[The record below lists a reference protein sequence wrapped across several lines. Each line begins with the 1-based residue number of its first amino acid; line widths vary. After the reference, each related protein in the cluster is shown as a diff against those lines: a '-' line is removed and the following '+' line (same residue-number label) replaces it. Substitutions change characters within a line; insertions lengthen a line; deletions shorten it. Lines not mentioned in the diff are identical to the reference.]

1 MKLQTF
7 AYTAII
13 IPTTQSSTAV
23 VNANLRGANI
33 DIDNNDAPRIIEGE
47 DDELIRTRDP
57 HRELMTRQYRMFKEG
72 VISDSSEDTVANNH
86 VGTIDLSLS
95 SVEEEEGNLF
105 SEQKVNQLKK
115 DPRIIGGTNAGSSEF
130 PFSVSMQDNIGHF
143 CGGSLITP
151 NMVLTAA

>member
-13 IPTTQSSTAV
+13 IATTQSSTAV

-33 DIDNNDAPRIIEGE
+33 DIDNNDATSIEGE
-47 DDELIRTRDP
+47 DERRDP

-72 VISDSSEDTVANNH
+72 VISDSSEDEQL
-86 VGTIDLSLS
+86 VGTIMDLTS

-115 DPRIIGGTNAGSSEF
+115 DPRIIGGSNAGSSEF

>member
-1 MKLQTF
+1 MKTARTINRVSILTKEEITF
-7 AYTAII
+7 VNL
-13 IPTTQSSTAV
+13 IPTYAV
-23 VNANLRGANI
+23 PTY
-33 DIDNNDAPRIIEGE
+33 IDNNNAPRIEGE
-47 DDELIRTRDP
+47 DDERRDP
-57 HRELMTRQYRMFKEG
+57 RRELMTRQYRMFKEG

>member
-7 AYTAII
+7 TCYTATII
-13 IPTTQSSTAV
+13 ATTQSSTAV

-33 DIDNNDAPRIIEGE
+33 DIDNNDAPRIEGE
-47 DDELIRTRDP
+47 GDERRDP

-72 VISDSSEDTVANNH
+72 VISDSSEDAVANNH
-86 VGTIDLSLS
+86 VGTIMDLSLS

-105 SEQKVNQLKK
+105 SEPKVNQLKK
-115 DPRIIGGTNAGSSEF
+115 DPRIIGGSNAGSSEF

>member
-13 IPTTQSSTAV
+13 VATTQSSTAV

-33 DIDNNDAPRIIEGE
+33 DNNDAPRIEGY
-47 DDELIRTRDP
+47 DELIRTRDP

>member
-7 AYTAII
+7 ACYTAII
-13 IPTTQSSTAV
+13 IATTQSSTTV

-33 DIDNNDAPRIIEGE
+33 DNNDAPRIEGE
-47 DDELIRTRDP
+47 DDERRDP

-95 SVEEEEGNLF
+95 SVEEEEGNL
-105 SEQKVNQLKK
+105 SQ
-115 DPRIIGGTNAGSSEF
+115 
-130 PFSVSMQDNIGHF
+130 
-143 CGGSLITP
+143 TP
-151 NMVLTAA
+151 EE